1 MRIFSGSAEISRN
14 TKVTALDSIDSG
26 LWHKKNLVDGYTSRK
41 IIVDDVTEGLLKFVR
56 SKPNENL
63 RTLRLKLDDLK
74 KISTN
79 PKLIEEQER
88 LAKSLTSINS
98 QLNGLPKSKMVYAGT
113 IHSGSGTFKGRGH
126 TGGKPRD
133 IFVLHRGSVTD
144 PRDSVSPGTVPGIVS
159 GIPHQFKLP
168 QDHKEGDRRIA
179 LAEWISHKENTLTW
193 RSIVNRV
200 WHYHF
205 GRGIVDTPN
214 DFGRIGSRPTHPQL
228 LDWLAVWFRDSGGS
242 IKDLHRLILNTATY
256 KQVSNH
262 HQGNAAID
270 ISNKYLWRQN
280 RRRLDAESLRDSVL
294 IVSGKMNYEM
304 GGPSFKDFVI
314 EKPQHSPHYQY
325 HKYDPDDPLTHRRS
339 VYRFIVRSQPQPFM
353 DTFDCA
359 DPSQLVDKRG
369 ETTTALQALALLN
382 NNFMVKMSQRFAEN
396 VSKSSNPVRK
406 AFEMALSR
414 VPAKDELD
422 LLSSYE
428 KRHGL
433 AATCRIIFN
442 LNEFSFI
449 D

>member
-1 MRIFSGSAEISRN
+1 MCI
-14 TKVTALDSIDSG
+14 
-26 LWHKKNLVDGYTSRK
+26 
-41 IIVDDVTEGLLKFVR
+41 
-56 SKPNENL
+56 
-63 RTLRLKLDDLK
+63 
-74 KISTN
+74 
-79 PKLIEEQER
+79 
-88 LAKSLTSINS
+88 
-98 QLNGLPKSKMVYAGT
+98 
-113 IHSGSGTFKGRGH
+113 
-126 TGGKPRD
+126 RD
-133 IFVLHRGSVTD
+133 R
-144 PRDSVSPGTVPGIVS
+144 
-159 GIPHQFKLP
+159 
-168 QDHKEGDRRIA
+168 
-179 LAEWISHKENTLTW
+179 
-193 RSIVNRV
+193 
-200 WHYHF
+200 
-205 GRGIVDTPN
+205 
-214 DFGRIGSRPTHPQL
+214 
-228 LDWLAVWFRDSGGS
+228 
-242 IKDLHRLILNTATY
+242 
-256 KQVSNH
+256 
-262 HQGNAAID
+262 ID

-325 HKYDPDDPLTHRRS
+325 HKYDPDDPSTHRRS